1 METGRRGLAR
11 RRSANFLAERSN
23 CSLLS
28 RAPERRGARPYCL
41 SSLWNCLP
49 VGAQLSSLP
58 TPLPSSPLALESWK
72 GLAGHPNAPRCET
85 NKRKE
90 TEPKETKP
98 NPAQPNQNAALWALE
113 PSRFPENMSPGPPIP
128 SGFNSQGAMDG
139 VQSCT
144 RRGPGERQETLPA
157 CPESSAERG
166 ERPPQAPAAALR
178 WPAPSAAAPGLRSRV
193 QRPAQRRQSASKSPK
208 LRVNY

>member
-72 GLAGHPNAPRCET
+72 GLAGHPNAPRCEP

-98 NPAQPNQNAALWALE
+98 NPSQPNQNAAIWALE

-139 VQSCT
+139 VQSCM
-144 RRGPGERQETLPA
+144 RRGP
-157 CPESSAERG
+157 ESRAERG